1 MKSFTWT
8 WDSVCLPFK
17 KKFSPNTALNC
28 FIEGDIRLEGGSTSR
43 EGRVEMCLG
52 GVWGTVCDDG
62 WTNTDARVV
71 CRQLGYP
78 TIGVSTTTVD
88 LMLTSHAASVVNC
101 SKPLAEHLL
110 WKLTFLHMK
119 NNADWNHWCFTV
131 KVDT

>member
-1 MKSFTWT
+1 MCVYHLKTI
-8 WDSVCLPFK
+8 
-17 KKFSPNTALNC
+17 FSPNTALNC

-119 NNADWNHWCFTV
+119 NNADWNHWCSTA

>member
-17 KKFSPNTALNC
+17 NNFSPNTALNC

-119 NNADWNHWCFTV
+119 NNHWCSTA